1 MINKFNIKIKE
12 IIPLSNKDDIIDLN
26 AMMDKNMTLFIEEY
40 YLNEKCVH
48 DRYKLNFICEYDNH
62 SYKRNCFVIDYCTFR
77 SKNKKIIVEAKDM
90 IIRCELI

>member
-12 IIPLSNKDDIIDLN
+12 IIPLSNKDGIIGLKDMIN
-26 AMMDKNMTLFIEEY
+26 KDMILFVEEY
-40 YLNEKCVH
+40 YLNEKYIY

-62 SYKRNCFVIDYCTFR
+62 SYKRNCFVIDYCAFR

-90 IIRCELI
+90 IIKCKLV

>member
-12 IIPLSNKDDIIDLN
+12 IIPLLNKDDIIDLN

-40 YLNEKCVH
+40 YLNEKCIH

-62 SYKRNCFVIDYCTFR
+62 SYKKDCFVISCGTFR
-77 SKNKKIIVEAKDM
+77 SKDKRMIVEGKDM
-90 IIRCELI
+90 IIKCELI